1 MFIRFNVL
9 STSNILSFLILVH
22 QRLRS
27 HTLAYP
33 GSWRSIMELL
43 APRVLQKSKQLS
55 KPPNASAP
63 ARRPVRPV
71 VTGAATATAFACALL
86 DGVGQLAR
94 TTSTIVQAKTAAMGA
109 AKILS
114 AALNVHAL
122 LDGRVL
128 IARSQRSPQQPI
140 PRLQLQLRRRW
151 RRASAVTAATETT
164 ARAAT
169 PAKAAAPA
177 TADPAQSRPPHPR
190 SPQLPLLAPQLPT
203 PQLPPT
209 PTPQLP
215 PPPQLLPPAPTRLP
229 EKLLAKH
236 LQINTGRPTL
246 RVLELMPT
254 PPIVLD
260 WGRIQ
265 RNATPS
271 QQTHAE
277 QSVSGQT

>member
-22 QRLRS
+22 QRPRS

-109 AKILS
+109 ATIVS
-114 AALNVHAL
+114 TALNVRAL
-122 LDGRVL
+122 LDGKVL
-128 IARSQRSPQQPI
+128 IARSQRSPQQPM
-140 PRLQLQLRRRW
+140 PRVQLQLRRRW
-151 RRASAVTAATETT
+151 RRASAVTAARETA

-169 PAKAAAPA
+169 PANQTAPLL
-177 TADPAQSRPPHPR
+177 
-190 SPQLPLLAPQLPT
+190 SPQP
-203 PQLPPT
+203 
-209 PTPQLP
+209 
-215 PPPQLLPPAPTRLP
+215 
-229 EKLLAKH
+229 
-236 LQINTGRPTL
+236 
-246 RVLELMPT
+246 
-254 PPIVLD
+254 
-260 WGRIQ
+260 
-265 RNATPS
+265 
-271 QQTHAE
+271 
-277 QSVSGQT
+277 